1 MRIAS
6 MALFGLVFMATSPHA
21 ENQIDRMNQV
31 IDNLIASYNAVDS
44 VSYRKH
50 FSPKFLIDVSLS
62 DIGESL
68 RSGGSDE
75 GFGKIVRADR
85 EIDSNGDRAIV
96 VLHFEKNA
104 YDMHLRIDKDGKLTR
119 DTWLPNKAKW
129 DDVITMTYDEIES
142 ERALY
147 ENTVNRFADAFMK
160 KDASKLVPLF
170 PVKGEE
176 EDALALEKYKQ
187 IFSMFEEKGGIQKV
201 GEISYLGAGN
211 VSIPLMVSDIEGYE
225 FIITVNSIGLIG
237 DVNITNWAAKES
249 EGKSL
254 ADLGADSLKTVD
266 LTSVSQ
272 LADVFR
278 ADSGKVRFIT
288 LLSPT

>member
-104 YDMHLRIDKDGKLTR
+104 YDMHLRID
-119 DTWLPNKAKW
+119 
-129 DDVITMTYDEIES
+129 
-142 ERALY
+142 
-147 ENTVNRFADAFMK
+147 
-160 KDASKLVPLF
+160 
-170 PVKGEE
+170 
-176 EDALALEKYKQ
+176 
-187 IFSMFEEKGGIQKV
+187 
-201 GEISYLGAGN
+201 
-211 VSIPLMVSDIEGYE
+211 
-225 FIITVNSIGLIG
+225 
-237 DVNITNWAAKES
+237 
-249 EGKSL
+249 
-254 ADLGADSLKTVD
+254 
-266 LTSVSQ
+266 
-272 LADVFR
+272 
-278 ADSGKVRFIT
+278 
-288 LLSPT
+288 